1 MGQKTDFRP
10 GAVAQ
15 KLDIPTRRLL
25 HWRQTG
31 YAPATGKRSP
41 GGGIAT
47 YTLDDAIGCGLLQQ
61 FWGQGGFSMEAA
73 QGLKDQILSSLD
85 RIVGDR
91 SRPGSDHWLLVSGK
105 TPIILA
111 PSGLQDDLPQFK
123 GRVKFTLFDDVNLF
137 VDPAMIARLPGR
149 NSLAFFNVTQILND
163 LIERLARD

>member
-1 MGQKTDFRP
+1 
-10 GAVAQ
+10 
-15 KLDIPTRRLL
+15 
-25 HWRQTG
+25 
-31 YAPATGKRSP
+31 
-41 GGGIAT
+41 
-47 YTLDDAIGCGLLQQ
+47 
-61 FWGQGGFSMEAA
+61 MEAA